1 MRSFYLIVNR
11 EKKNAKEAA
20 DLLTGFLLERGC
32 DCVCMERNDGLRR
45 KGVSAQYRYTD
56 RNMVPP
62 ETECVICLGGDGT
75 LIQAA
80 RDLAGRRLPL
90 FGINMG
96 HLGYLTQIGREEDII
111 PAIEDLIQDH
121 YRLEYR
127 MMLSGRVI
135 SGEKT
140 VAEDIALNDIVLSR
154 MGIDAFRFA
163 LYVND
168 QPFNE
173 YAADGMIIA
182 TPTGST
188 AYNLSAGG
196 PIAAPEAKLM
206 ILTPICAH
214 TLNSRSIV
222 LAPDN
227 RIRIAVEVEGRT
239 AVSLSFDG
247 DTVVNLKPGD
257 QIEIRRSRLTT
268 PLIQLKQV
276 PFLENI
282 RNKMKQI

>member
-11 EKKNAKEAA
+11 EKRNAKQAA
-20 DLLTGFLLERGC
+20 DLITGFLLEKGC
-32 DCVCMERNDGLRR
+32 ECVCLERNDGMRE
-45 KGVSAQYRYTD
+45 KDVSAQYRYTD

-111 PAIEDLIQDH
+111 PAMEELINDH
-121 YRLEYR
+121 YRLESR
-127 MMLSGRVI
+127 MMLNGRVI
-135 SGEKT
+135 SGGKT
-140 VAEDIALNDIVLSR
+140 VAEDIALNDIVLTR
-154 MGIDAFRFA
+154 MGIDAFRFN
-163 LYVND
+163 LYVNE
-168 QPFNE
+168 QLFNE
-173 YAADGMIIA
+173 YSADGMIIA

-196 PIAAPEAKLM
+196 PIAAPEAELM
-206 ILTPICAH
+206 LLTPICPH

-227 RIRIAVEVEGRT
+227 RIRLAVEVKGRT
-239 AVSLSFDG
+239 SISISFDG
-247 DTVVNLKPGD
+247 DTVVNIKSGD
-257 QIEIRRSRLTT
+257 QIEIERSRLTT